1 MLRQKTNGR
10 VTGLTRRCQR
20 FAANDVRCTLR
31 WRIGRYVFSGRAR
44 FVVFLKNDT
53 RDWRYTFK
61 GTRKKAGCA
70 SCRVKQL
77 SW

>member
-1 MLRQKTNGR
+1 
-10 VTGLTRRCQR
+10 
-20 FAANDVRCTLR
+20 VRCTLR

-44 FVVFLKNDT
+44 FVLFFKHGA
-53 RDWRYTFK
+53 RDWHYTFN

-70 SCRVKQL
+70 SCRVKRL